1 MPPRRDR
8 LKKKGSKQSRKRL
21 SQTEE
26 EEEEEQQ
33 RHGGDGVATAAQAG
47 GSSSVAPRQGR
58 HKAQKVSRKSRLP
71 RGATTT
77 DQEMEVSGDEEAL
90 DYEDPELD
98 VSSEGEVAEEDYE
111 VEENGRQAEEEL
123 ERMMQEMDVRT
134 VAWTRSQGMEEGQ
147 ELDFDNQAYDM
158 FHRLQTE
165 WPALSFDHIRDNLGE
180 QRFKFP
186 MKGYLVAGSQAE
198 GRDQNKLYLM
208 RYSRLH
214 RTKYDTDSE
223 NDSEDDESLDE
234 DPIVDYRTSMHPG
247 CVNRVRSM
255 PQHPSIIATW
265 SDSGHVYAW
274 NFDDKL
280 SSFEG
285 PVSSMQKNVEPMFC
299 QDHPC
304 EGYAL
309 DWSHTVEGNLVVGNC
324 RGDISV
330 WQAAEAGFIV
340 KAERWQ
346 HPCRGGA
353 SVEDIQWSPTEPE
366 VFACAATDGTV
377 AFWDV
382 RQSNCALQLQAHDAD
397 VNVLSWNRT
406 VDHML
411 ASGGDDGIVAVWDL
425 RMLQQGHRAPFSR
438 FQYHQGPITSVDW
451 NPHEGFELAS
461 CSEDNQLVIWDVSV
475 EADEDSVQATQL
487 AGEELEDLPM
497 QMIFLHEGQTDV
509 KEVRWHPQLVGVLAS
524 TAATGFH
531 IFRPSYQQEE
541 GGAPLE

>member
-1 MPPRRDR
+1 M
-8 LKKKGSKQSRKRL
+8 RKWNLVCRWKFVL
-21 SQTEE
+21 S
-26 EEEEEQQ
+26 
-33 RHGGDGVATAAQAG
+33 TAHLLTPLDH
-47 GSSSVAPRQGR
+47 SV
-58 HKAQKVSRKSRLP
+58 
-71 RGATTT
+71 
-77 DQEMEVSGDEEAL
+77 
-90 DYEDPELD
+90 
-98 VSSEGEVAEEDYE
+98 
-111 VEENGRQAEEEL
+111 
-123 ERMMQEMDVRT
+123 
-134 VAWTRSQGMEEGQ
+134 
-147 ELDFDNQAYDM
+147 
-158 FHRLQTE
+158 
-165 WPALSFDHIRDNLGE
+165 
-180 QRFKFP
+180 
-186 MKGYLVAGSQAE
+186 
-198 GRDQNKLYLM
+198 
-208 RYSRLH
+208 
-214 RTKYDTDSE
+214 
-223 NDSEDDESLDE
+223 
-234 DPIVDYRTSMHPG
+234 
-247 CVNRVRSM
+247 
-255 PQHPSIIATW
+255 PQ
-265 SDSGHVYAW
+265 
-274 NFDDKL
+274 
-280 SSFEG
+280 
-285 PVSSMQKNVEPMFC
+285 PMFC

-461 CSEDNQLVIWDVSV
+461 CSEDNQVSGR
-475 EADEDSVQATQL
+475 DTGGW
-487 AGEELEDLPM
+487 GEQCMLCAPTLM
-497 QMIFLHEGQTDV
+497 LHTTCLYV
-509 KEVRWHPQLVGVLAS
+509 
-524 TAATGFH
+524 
-531 IFRPSYQQEE
+531 
-541 GGAPLE
+541 